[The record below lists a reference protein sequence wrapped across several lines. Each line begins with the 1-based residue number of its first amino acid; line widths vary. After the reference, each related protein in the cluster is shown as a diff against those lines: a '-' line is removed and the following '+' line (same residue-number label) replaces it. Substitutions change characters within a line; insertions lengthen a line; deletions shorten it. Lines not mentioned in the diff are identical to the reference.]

1 MILPQVC
8 YFKGYMILLILKIEQ
23 YKLQIIVCHLFF
35 IFSPQLIAE
44 GFSNN
49 NSTSINKGFC
59 KNKHPIHSPQLSNR
73 FMKKIAALLLCI
85 GFLINGSAQ
94 RPITSS
100 IRGKVVDT
108 AGMQTLANATIIIIG
123 LKDSIPI
130 MNAEVK
136 KGGRFILNGLKEG
149 S

>member
-1 MILPQVC
+1 
-8 YFKGYMILLILKIEQ
+8 
-23 YKLQIIVCHLFF
+23 
-35 IFSPQLIAE
+35 
-44 GFSNN
+44 
-49 NSTSINKGFC
+49 
-59 KNKHPIHSPQLSNR
+59 
-73 FMKKIAALLLCI
+73 MKKIAALLLCI